1 MVGEMQEQI
10 VQKLLRALQ
19 KDLKSVARALN
30 SAGGQLDLTES
41 ESRAIR
47 SVSRKID
54 RLSLDIL
61 MTEDLL
67 EQGRT
72 EELI

>member
-1 MVGEMQEQI
+1 MSEQI
-10 VQKLLRALQ
+10 VPKILRALQ
-19 KDLKSVARALN
+19 RDLKSVAKTLN
-30 SAGGQLDLTES
+30 SVGGQIDLTES

-47 SVSRKID
+47 SVSRKLD

>member
-30 SAGGQLDLTES
+30 SAGGQLDLTEP
-41 ESRAIR
+41 EGRAIR
-47 SVSRKID
+47 SVSRKLD

>member
-1 MVGEMQEQI
+1 MQEQI

-30 SAGGQLDLTES
+30 SAGGQIDLTES
-41 ESRAIR
+41 ERRAIR

-54 RLSLDIL
+54 KLSLEIL

-67 EQGRT
+67 QQGRT

>member
-1 MVGEMQEQI
+1 MQEQI
-10 VQKLLRALQ
+10 AQKLLRALQ

-30 SAGGQLDLTES
+30 SAGGQLALTES